1 MSGLDI
7 DKLKLFA
14 ENAKQY
20 INDSTEYG
28 FLREKPLGNNVI
40 LLGFGG
46 SYAYGTN
53 VESSDL
59 DVRGIATHSPADIL
73 TRKGF
78 DQVEN
83 SETDTVVYSLEK
95 MISLLSNCNP
105 NTIEILGLEPWQ
117 YLYLSDIGKDLIK
130 NRDMFLSKRAVHSFG
145 GYANSQLRRLDN
157 KAVRLVGQ
165 EEREKHILNSINNAR
180 YTFPGRYFYFNDD
193 AINLYVDKAIQEDY
207 DTEIFMDVNLH
218 HYPLRDY
225 KAMWSEMNNIVK
237 DYAKIGKR
245 NKHAIEHNKLGKHMM
260 HLVRLYLM
268 CIDIMESGQIITF
281 RKKDH
286 DFLMDIRNGK
296 YLDDNM
302 QPTKEFY
309 EIVEDLENKMEYW
322 KIHTELPD
330 KPDYERINKF
340 LMETNMRI
348 VLGGKL

>member
-20 INDSTEYG
+20 IKDSTEYR

-130 NRDMFLSKRAVHSFG
+130 NKDMFLSKRAVHSFG

-165 EEREKHILNSINNAR
+165 EERERHILNSINNAR
-180 YTFPGRYFYFNDD
+180 YTFPGRYFYFSDD
-193 AINLYVDKAIQEDY
+193 AINLYVDKAVQEDY

-268 CIDIMESGQIITF
+268 CIDILESGQIITF
-281 RKKDH
+281 REKDH

-309 EIVEDLENKMEYW
+309 EIVDDLENKMEYW

-340 LMETNMRI
+340 LMETNMKI
-348 VLGGKL
+348 VMEGKL

>member
-7 DKLKLFA
+7 KKLKLFA
-14 ENAKQY
+14 ENTKQY
-20 INDSTEYG
+20 IQDSTEYS

-40 LLGFGG
+40 LLGLGG

-117 YLYLSDIGKDLIK
+117 YLYISDIGKELVE
-130 NRDMFLSKRAVHSFG
+130 NRDMFLSKRAIHSFG

-157 KAVRLVGQ
+157 KAVRLVNQ
-165 EEREKHILNSINNAR
+165 TEREKHILNSINNAR
-180 YTFPGRYFYFNDD
+180 YTFPDRYFYFSDD
-193 AINLYVDKAIQEDY
+193 AINLYVDKAVQEDY

-268 CIDIMESGQIITF
+268 CIDILESGQIITF
-281 RKKDH
+281 REKDH
-286 DFLMDIRNGK
+286 DFLMEIRNGK

-309 EIVEDLENKMEYW
+309 EIVDDLENKMEYW

>member
-1 MSGLDI
+1 MGGLDI
-7 DKLKLFA
+7 KKLELFA
-14 ENAKQY
+14 ENTKQY
-20 INDSTEYG
+20 INDSAEYS
-28 FLREKPLGNNVI
+28 FLKEKPLGDNII

-46 SYAYGTN
+46 SHAYGTN
-53 VESSDL
+53 VEDSDV
-59 DVRGIATHSPADIL
+59 DIRGIATHSPTDIL

-78 DQVEN
+78 EQVEN
-83 SETDTVVYSLEK
+83 HETDTVVYSLEK

-117 YLYLSDIGKDLIK
+117 YLYLSDVGKELIN
-130 NRDMFLSKRAVHSFG
+130 NRDMFLSKKAIHTFG
-145 GYANSQLRRLDN
+145 SYANSQLRKLDN
-157 KAVRLVGQ
+157 KAVRLVNQ
-165 EEREKHILNSINNAR
+165 TEREKHILNSINNAR
-180 YTFPGRYFYFNDD
+180 YTFPGRYFYFSDD
-193 AINLYVDKAIQEDY
+193 AINLYVDKAVQEDY

-268 CIDIMESGQIITF
+268 CIDILESGQIITF
-281 RKKDH
+281 REKDH
-286 DFLMDIRNGK
+286 DFLMEIRNGK

-309 EIVEDLENKMEYW
+309 EIVDDLENKMEYW
-322 KIHTELPD
+322 KVHTELPD

-340 LMETNMRI
+340 LAETNYRI
-348 VLGGKL
+348 VTSKL

>member
-1 MSGLDI
+1 MSGLDV

-14 ENAKQY
+14 ENARQY
-20 INDSTEYG
+20 ISDSTEYR

-59 DVRGIATHSPADIL
+59 DVRGIATHSTADIL

-130 NRDMFLSKRAVHSFG
+130 NKDMFLSKRAVHSFG

-157 KAVRLVGQ
+157 KAVRLVNQ
-165 EEREKHILNSINNAR
+165 SEREKHIMNSINNAR
-180 YTFPGRYFYFNDD
+180 YTFPGRYFYFSDD

-207 DTEIFMDVNLH
+207 DTEIFMDINLH

-260 HLVRLYLM
+260 HLVRLYIM
-268 CIDIMESGQIITF
+268 CIDILESGQIITL
-281 RKKDH
+281 REKDH

-309 EIVEDLENKMEYW
+309 EIVDDLENKMEYW

>member
-1 MSGLDI
+1 MSGLDV

-20 INDSTEYG
+20 IQDSTEYS

-117 YLYLSDIGKDLIK
+117 YLYISDIGKELVE

-157 KAVRLVGQ
+157 KAVRLVNQ
-165 EEREKHILNSINNAR
+165 SEREKHILNSINNAR
-180 YTFPGRYFYFNDD
+180 YTFPGRYFYFSDD
-193 AINLYVDKAIQEDY
+193 AINLYVDKAVQDDY

-268 CIDIMESGQIITF
+268 CIDILESGQIITF
-281 RKKDH
+281 REKDH

-309 EIVEDLENKMEYW
+309 EIVDDLENKMEYW
-322 KIHTELPD
+322 KVHTELPD

>member
-1 MSGLDI
+1 MSGLDV

-20 INDSTEYG
+20 IQDSTEYG

-40 LLGFGG
+40 LLGLGG

-117 YLYLSDIGKDLIK
+117 YLYISDIGKELVE
-130 NRDMFLSKRAVHSFG
+130 NRDMFLSKKAIHSFG

-157 KAVRLVGQ
+157 KAVRLVNQ
-165 EEREKHILNSINNAR
+165 AEREKHILNSINNAR
-180 YTFPGRYFYFNDD
+180 YVFPDRYFYFSDD
-193 AINLYVDKAIQEDY
+193 AINLYVDKAVQEDY

-268 CIDIMESGQIITF
+268 CIDILESGQIITF
-281 RKKDH
+281 REKDH
-286 DFLMDIRNGK
+286 DFLMEIRNGK

-309 EIVEDLENKMEYW
+309 EIVDDLENKMEYW

-348 VLGGKL
+348 VMEGKL